1 MSAPAPTTARPAARS
16 PRPASWR
23 GIVIY
28 AVGVL
33 VLSVVGSVILA
44 GSPDK
49 ATSPGALLFVLSP
62 VLMAVGLRT
71 IGREGWSDAGLR
83 LGRERGWYVF
93 AALWMPAALGVA
105 LLVGALTGQVHGGP
119 DGLPLFA
126 TLVATGLVARTTFAA
141 FEELGWRGYL
151 EPRLAALG
159 VRGLRRHL
167 AVGALWGVW
176 HVPYIL
182 AMGDDYT
189 TVPLAVQIPLFLVAV
204 LAMAVVL
211 GVMRARTG
219 SVWPAVVEHGI
230 ANAVAFALLDE
241 RVVVVDDPLV
251 LAARPEGLVV
261 LLLLVASAVVVWRRW
276 GVTEDLAA
284 G

>member
-1 MSAPAPTTARPAARS
+1 MSAPVTAARPTART
-16 PRPASWR
+16 PRPATWR
-23 GIVIY
+23 NVTIY

-33 VLSVVGSVILA
+33 ALSVLGSVILA
-44 GSPDK
+44 GSKDK
-49 ATSPGALLFVLSP
+49 ETSAGALLFVLSP
-62 VLMAVGLRT
+62 ILMAVGLRT
-71 IGREGWSDAGLR
+71 IGREGWADAGLR

-93 AALWMPAALGVA
+93 AAVWLPGMSGVA
-105 LLVGALTGQVHGGP
+105 LLVGLLTGQVHGGP

-141 FEELGWRGYL
+141 FEEFGWRGYL
-151 EPRLAALG
+151 EPRLASLG

-167 AVGALWGVW
+167 AVGALWAVW
-176 HVPYIL
+176 HVPYIV

-189 TVPLAVQIPLFLVAV
+189 EVPLGVQVPLFFVAV

-241 RVVVVDDPLV
+241 GVVVIDDALV
-251 LAARPEGLVV
+251 FAARPEGLVTLV
-261 LLLLVASAVVVWRRW
+261 LLVGTAVVVWRRW
-276 GVTEDLAA
+276 GETRPTA